1 MDEILQI
8 YRTYIFAAVN
18 KESHINKNEK
28 YTCSVCFYKTPSI
41 ATASAQLTIPKEYLP
56 EVHGTIRGR

>member
-28 YTCSVCFYKTPSI
+28 YTCMK
-41 ATASAQLTIPKEYLP
+41 
-56 EVHGTIRGR
+56 

>member
-28 YTCSVCFYKTPSI
+28 YTCSVCFYN
-41 ATASAQLTIPKEYLP
+41 AEYCNCFRTADYS
-56 EVHGTIRGR
+56 

>member
-28 YTCSVCFYKTPSI
+28 YTCSVCFYN
-41 ATASAQLTIPKEYLP
+41 AEYCNWFRTADYSLRIFAGSTWNDP
-56 EVHGTIRGR
+56 R